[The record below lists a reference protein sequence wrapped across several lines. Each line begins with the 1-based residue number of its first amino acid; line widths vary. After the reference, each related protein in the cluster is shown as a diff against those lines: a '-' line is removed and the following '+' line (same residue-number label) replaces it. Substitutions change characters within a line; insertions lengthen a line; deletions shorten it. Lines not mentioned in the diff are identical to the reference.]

1 MKNSAVDVIDK
12 FVMALLGVLVVTIG
26 IISFTYYDLKKV
38 EKEIAIIKSKRDKE
52 LDRVLQRAIKDMEE
66 NRTYE

>member
-1 MKNSAVDVIDK
+1 MKNGAVNVIDK
-12 FVMALLGVLVVTIG
+12 FAMVLLGVLLVAIG

-38 EKEIAIIKSKRDKE
+38 EEEIAIIKSKRDKE
-52 LDRVLQRAIKDMEE
+52 LDRVLQRAIKDME